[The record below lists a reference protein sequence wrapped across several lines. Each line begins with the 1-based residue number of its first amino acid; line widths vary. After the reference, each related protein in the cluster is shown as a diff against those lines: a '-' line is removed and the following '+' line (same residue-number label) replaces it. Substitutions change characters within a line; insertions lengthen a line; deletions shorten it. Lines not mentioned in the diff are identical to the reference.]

1 MKSKSIWG
9 DLEASWA
16 ILVGI
21 GCMMLANGL
30 QGTLLSVRA
39 NIEGFSTFSTGIMM
53 SGYFV
58 GIFLG
63 SFFTP
68 QLVKRVGHIR
78 VFSALAS
85 LASISILFHGIYVN
99 EILWFLMRVVTG
111 ICFSGFYIVTES
123 WLNDRASNETRG
135 KILSIYMVIVVGA
148 MGLGQFLITAAQ
160 PDQIDLFILISV
172 IISFGLIPILLT
184 VKPAPSFDSPGK
196 MSIADLYRASPLAVI
211 GNCMTGM
218 AHGTLF
224 GLGAVYATAT
234 LAEVEQ
240 VAWFMACIMA
250 GALITQWPI
259 GYMSDRMD
267 RRKVMAALSIIA
279 IACCL
284 LATVLPINSPLYY
297 LVLLILGG
305 AAMPMY
311 GLVIAYANDRLNPD
325 QIVAASSSLVMIAGV
340 GLMIG
345 PVMVSYLMDNSSL
358 EFFYL
363 GIAAF
368 FAVILVFIVIRA
380 SVRAGVAIE
389 DQSPLAAGAIGTPIA
404 EYLTPDPV
412 EYAEAVAN
420 DELDQLEAHE
430 DATERQL

>member
-1 MKSKSIWG
+1 MKSKTIWG

-58 GIFLG
+58 GIFIG
-63 SFFTP
+63 SFVAP
-68 QLVKRVGHIR
+68 QLVNRVGHIR

-99 EILWFLMRVVTG
+99 EIIWFLMRVVTG

-135 KILSIYMVIVVGA
+135 KVLSIYMVIVVGS
-148 MGLGQFLITAAQ
+148 MGLGQFLINAAQ
-160 PDQIDLFILISV
+160 PEQIDLFIMISV

-184 VKPAPSFDSPGK
+184 VKPAPSFESPGK

-234 LAEVEQ
+234 LANVEE
-240 VAWFMACIMA
+240 VAWFMACIMG

-259 GYMSDRMD
+259 GYMSDRID
-267 RRKVMAALSIIA
+267 RRKVMAGLSAVA
-279 IACCL
+279 IGSCL
-284 LATVLPINSPLYY
+284 LATMLPNDTALYY
-297 LVLLILGG
+297 VVILVLGG

-311 GLVIAYANDRLNPD
+311 GVVIAYANDRLNPD
-325 QIVAASSSLVMIAGV
+325 QIVAASSSLVMIAGI
-340 GLMIG
+340 GLMTG
-345 PVMVSYLMDNSSL
+345 PVAVSYLMGNSNL

-363 GIAAF
+363 GMAAF
-368 FAVILVFIVIRA
+368 FGVILVFTLIRA
-380 SVRAGVAIE
+380 QVRAPVALE
-389 DQSPLAAGAIGTPIA
+389 DQAPLAAGTIGTPIA
-404 EYLTPDPV
+404 EYLAPDAV

-420 DELDQLEAHE
+420 HELDQLEDHE